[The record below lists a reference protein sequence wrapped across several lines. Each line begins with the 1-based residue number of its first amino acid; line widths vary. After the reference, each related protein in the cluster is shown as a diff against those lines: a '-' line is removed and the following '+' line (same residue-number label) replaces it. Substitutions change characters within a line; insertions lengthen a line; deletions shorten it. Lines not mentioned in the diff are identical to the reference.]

1 MEGVFAEDGAGW
13 TCQTRMHESEG
24 IGDVVIES
32 GETPTRAKVIAMVAF
47 AGPWPVDGL
56 RRFHGTG
63 GGGSSPRMMEG
74 D

>member
-1 MEGVFAEDGAGW
+1 MEGDFAEDGAGW

-63 GGGSSPRMMEG
+63 GGEALPA
-74 D
+74 